1 MLKGHQST
9 TNNYLIKQLPTA
21 TAFINKK
28 FEVVHASDKWM
39 TEHNLEPGDVFGKRI
54 DTLFTKLSDQW
65 ESTLQ
70 ECLTGKVDEICVDDT
85 TTDSYFEWYCNPW
98 FDEKENIIGLVIRTE
113 DVTKQKQQERNFAKL
128 ESIVKITSQVA
139 KIGTWEYDVI
149 EDKVHWCGITHKIH
163 EVPEDFKPTIDSAV
177 DFYKDGY
184 SKNTIAMVVHEA
196 ITNGKPWSEKLQ
208 LITAKGNEIWVQASG
223 MPVFEEGKLMALTG
237 TFQDIDHR
245 VRSEAKTRE
254 NERLLRTLV
263 DNLPLNIYVKDS
275 ESRKILINKA
285 ECNYLGIKDPKK
297 VLGKSNDD
305 LYDPDIA
312 EILNKEDVAVMETL
326 RSIIAKETNIRTK
339 EGKTTTFLVS
349 KIPLLDE
356 QGKAYGLIG
365 ISHDISDLKRKEE
378 ELRNLINVTSRQNKK
393 LVDFAHIVSHNLRS
407 HTANFSMLLELLVNE
422 GDESEKKKIIAML
435 TDASDNLLET
445 LENLN
450 QVVDINANINQKKKL
465 INLNAVICDIEK
477 NLSPFL
483 LNNNATL
490 VNRVSNE
497 IEINVVA
504 SYIDSILMNFII
516 NAVKYKNPEVNP
528 IVILSAKRE
537 GGYTILSIADNGL
550 GINLEKYGDKL
561 FGMYKTFHNHTEA
574 RGIGLYITKNQID
587 AMNGKIEVTSEVGK
601 GTTFNIYFNEGN

>member
-98 FDEKENIIGLVIRTE
+98 FDEKENIVGLVIRTE

>member
-85 TTDSYFEWYCNPW
+85 STDSYFEWYCNPW
-98 FDEKENIIGLVIRTE
+98 FDEKENIVGLVIRTE